1 LPLQRDRLTHSQAF
15 MAWHQGMN
23 PWLRNQRGQKETEV
37 KFGNFEIFS
46 IVENSFKIDGGAM
59 FGVVPKIIWE
69 RLVPADEF
77 NRVRLDLNLLLV
89 KTKGENV
96 LIDTGMGD
104 ALSEKQK
111 KIYGVEKPSE
121 LERKLSELK
130 LTPDQIDLVILTH
143 LHADHSGG
151 VVKLDGLGKKI
162 PRFPNARHIIQ
173 IKEWND
179 AMSPDERTT
188 ATYFTENL
196 KLLKDFDLLE
206 LIDGEKEVAKG
217 IKVTNTRGHTPGH
230 QVVFIEDGN
239 NKILCP
245 GDIVPTASHLKIPY
259 VASVDLFP
267 LETMELKRKF
277 LDMCI
282 NDGWLLAFDHD
293 VNIKLG
299 RLEKSGIE
307 IKVNK
312 II

>member
-1 LPLQRDRLTHSQAF
+1 MR
-15 MAWHQGMN
+15 
-23 PWLRNQRGQKETEV
+23 
-37 KFGNFEIFS
+37 FGNFEIFS

-77 NRVRLDLNLLLV
+77 NRVKLDLNLLLV
-89 KTKGENV
+89 KTNEENI

-104 ALSEKQK
+104 ALSEKHK
-111 KIYGVEKPSE
+111 KIYGIEKPSNLEGE
-121 LERKLSELK
+121 LSKLN
-130 LTPDQIDLVILTH
+130 LTPEDIDLVILTH

-151 VVKLDGLGKKI
+151 VVKIDELGKKA
-162 PRFPNARHIIQ
+162 PRFPNARHIVQ

-179 AMSPDERTT
+179 AMFPDERTS
-188 ATYFTENL
+188 ATYLTENF
-196 KLLKDFDLLE
+196 KLLKEHSLLE
-206 LIDGEKEVAKG
+206 LVDGEDEVAKG
-217 IKVTNTRGHTPGH
+217 IKVIPTGGHTPGH
-230 QVVFIEDGN
+230 QAVLIEDGE

-245 GDIVPTASHLKIPY
+245 GDIIPSASHLKIPY

-267 LETMELKRKF
+267 LETMTVKRKF

-312 II
+312 VI

>member
-1 LPLQRDRLTHSQAF
+1 
-15 MAWHQGMN
+15 M
-23 PWLRNQRGQKETEV
+23 

-77 NRVRLDLNLLLV
+77 NRVKLDLNLLLV

-96 LIDTGMGD
+96 LIDAGMGD
-104 ALSEKQK
+104 ALSEKHK
-111 KIYGVEKPSE
+111 KIYGIEKPSNME
-121 LERKLSELK
+121 GKLSKLN
-130 LTPDQIDLVILTH
+130 LTPEDIDLVILTH
-143 LHADHSGG
+143 LHADHAGG
-151 VVKLDGLGKKI
+151 VVKLDNSGRKI
-162 PRFPNARHIIQ
+162 PHFPNARHIVQ

-179 AMSPDERTT
+179 AMSPDERTS
-188 ATYFTENL
+188 ATYFTESL

-206 LIDGEKEVAKG
+206 LIDGEDEVAKG
-217 IKVTNTRGHTPGH
+217 IKVKSTGGHTPGH
-230 QVVFIEDGN
+230 QVVFIEDGY
-239 NKILCP
+239 NKILWP
-245 GDIVPTASHLKIPY
+245 GDIIPTASHLKIPY

-267 LETMELKRKF
+267 LETMAQKRKF

-307 IKVNK
+307 IKVDK
-312 II
+312 VIL